1 MRRLLSFGRKLLL
14 GGAPLLL
21 VSGCTGTGRAAHH
34 PSELRPAAT
43 SGAAPFRLSE
53 EAAARGLRFRH
64 SYGSKSPLTIVE
76 GMGSGCAFLD
86 FDNDGNLDIFLV
98 NAGQDFNRPQ
108 QQPGCALF
116 RNQGGGR
123 YVEVTSGSGI
133 DYDRYGMGCCVGDY
147 DGDGRDDLF
156 VTGFGGCR
164 LYRNL
169 GAGKFADVTGAAG
182 IVSPPGF
189 WGTGCSFV
197 DVNRDGRLDLYVA
210 SYVRYD
216 PKVPY
221 CKSGNV
227 MSGCSPNQYRTQ
239 ANQLYLNLGSGRFA
253 ERAKSL
259 GAQDVTGAGLGV
271 LTSDFDDDGRT
282 DILIANDG
290 TPNALLHNLGGT
302 FKDVADAAGVAFAGS
317 GKMRAGM
324 GVDAADYDGD
334 GQLDFIITNYQY
346 EPNSLYRNEGG
357 MLFSEMS
364 QPTGI
369 GPASMPRLKFGV
381 AFVDLDRDGKQDL
394 YSGSGHV
401 LDNVAEFE
409 KGATFEQL
417 DQVFQHAGERFQE
430 IPAGTAFPATPS
442 VTRGVA
448 VGDVDNDGAPDILT
462 NNLGRPV
469 RLLMNQPTNSNH
481 WLGLELRGAGGNAR
495 AIGARVVL
503 NGPAGTQVREV
514 RSGGSYLSNSDFRLL
529 FGLGPTATAS
539 DLTLTIRWPS
549 GKSSTVKPS
558 ALDRYLKVE
567 ETTAK
572 GGDR

>member
-1 MRRLLSFGRKLLL
+1 VKRWVPSPLAKLLI
-14 GGAPLLL
+14 GAPLLL
-21 VSGCTGTGRAAHH
+21 AAGCGGAGSTAR
-34 PSELRPAAT
+34 LPAAPAKAV
-43 SGAAPFRLSE
+43 SSAEAPFRLVE
-53 EAAARGLRFRH
+53 EAEARGVRFKH
-64 SYGSKSPLTIVE
+64 EQGSKSPLTIVE

-86 FDNDGNLDIFLV
+86 FDDDGNLDLFLV
-98 NAGQDFNRPQ
+98 NAGQDFNLPRQ
-108 QQPGCALF
+108 KPGSALF

-123 YVEVTSGSGI
+123 FVDATPGSGI
-133 DYDRYGMGCCVGDY
+133 TFDRYGMGCCVGDY

-169 GAGKFADVTGAAG
+169 GGGKFADVTAAAG
-182 IVSPPGF
+182 IVTPPGF
-189 WGTGCSFV
+189 WGTGCAFA
-197 DVNRDGRLDLYVA
+197 DVNKDGRLDLYVA

-216 PKVPY
+216 PKIPY

-239 ANQLYLNLGSGRFA
+239 PNQLYLNLGSGRFA
-253 ERAKSL
+253 EKAKAL
-259 GAQDVTGAGLGV
+259 GVEDATGAGLGV

-282 DILIANDG
+282 DIFVANDG
-290 TPNALLHNLGGT
+290 TPNSLLHNRGGT
-302 FKDVADAAGVAFAGS
+302 FKDVADAAGVAFAAS
-317 GKMRAGM
+317 GRMLAGM

-334 GQLDFIITNYQY
+334 GRLDFIITNYQY

-357 MLFSEMS
+357 MHFTDES
-364 QPTGI
+364 QTTGL
-369 GPASMPRLKFGV
+369 GPLSMPRLKFGV
-381 AFVDLDRDGKQDL
+381 AFVDLDRDGRQDL
-394 YSGSGHV
+394 YCGSGHV

-417 DQVFQHAGERFQE
+417 DQVFRNVDGRFQE
-430 IPAGTAFPATPS
+430 VPAGAAFPASAS

-469 RLLMNQPTNSNH
+469 RLLMSQPANANH
-481 WLGLELRGAGGNAR
+481 WLGVELRGAGGNAR
-495 AIGARVVL
+495 GIGARVTL
-503 NGPAGTQVREV
+503 ETPAGKQVREV

-529 FGLGPTATAS
+529 FGLGSAA
-539 DLTLTIRWPS
+539 DGAGLTLTVRWPS
-549 GKSSTVKPS
+549 GKTSTVKPT
-558 ALDRYLKVE
+558 AVDRYLKVE
-567 ETTAK
+567 ETPAK